1 MTAPPC
7 SAAAAPRPLPEGVC
21 QVAPGVLRVTLPL
34 PFALDH
40 VHVWL
45 LQDPD
50 GWTLVDTGLD
60 DQASRARWQRLE
72 TEVLGGRP
80 VRRILCTHHHPD
92 HLGLAGWLA
101 GRWGSEVWCTR
112 TEWLTANTYKLL
124 GREAI
129 VAETARF
136 YRRVGVPAQIL
147 DRLAAEGGTYGT
159 LVAPLPTSFR
169 RLRKGMELQAG
180 GTSWK
185 VVIGRGHTP
194 ELALL
199 FGPERSLLVAAD
211 QVLPEITPNVSVWA
225 LEPEDEP
232 LSDFLET
239 LAALRRLPDDLLVL
253 PSHGPPF
260 RGLHRRL
267 DELAHHHR
275 QRLADVLA
283 ACAEPRTAWEVAQVL
298 FPARLDPH
306 QTSFAIGETVAHLN
320 HLEARGLVSRERPAG
335 GAADRYRRRA

>member
-1 MTAPPC
+1 MTGPPC
-7 SAAAAPRPLPEGVC
+7 SAAAAAPPLPDGVC
-21 QVAPGVLRVTLPL
+21 QVAPSVLRVTLPL

-45 LQDPD
+45 LQDPE

-60 DQASRARWQRLE
+60 DQASRARWERLE
-72 TEVLGGRP
+72 AEVLGGRP

-101 GRWGSEVWCTR
+101 GRWGAEVWCTR
-112 TEWLTANTYKLL
+112 TEWLTANTYTLL

-136 YRRVGVPAQIL
+136 YRRVGVPAHLL
-147 DRLAAEGGTYGT
+147 DLLAGEGGTYGT
-159 LVAPLPTSFR
+159 LVAPLPLSFR
-169 RLRKGMELQAG
+169 RLREGMELRAG
-180 GTSWK
+180 GTTWK
-185 VVIGRGHTP
+185 VVVGRGHTP

-199 FGPERSLLVAAD
+199 LAPERSLLVAAD

-306 QTSFAIGETVAHLN
+306 QTSFAIGETVSHLN
-320 HLEARGLVSRERPAG
+320 HLEARGLVSRQRAPGG
-335 GAADRYRRRA
+335 GAERWRRS

>member
-7 SAAAAPRPLPEGVC
+7 SAAAAARPLPEGVC

-45 LQDPD
+45 LEDPD

-60 DQASRARWQRLE
+60 DRPSRALWERLE
-72 TEVLGGRP
+72 AELLGERP
-80 VRRILCTHHHPD
+80 VRRIVCTHHHPD

-101 GRWGSEVWCTR
+101 GRWGAEVWCTR

-124 GREAI
+124 RRADI

-136 YRRVGVPAQIL
+136 FRRVGVPANLL
-147 DRLAAEGGTYGT
+147 DHLAAEGGTYGT
-159 LVAPLPTSFR
+159 LVATPPTSFR
-169 RLRKGMELQAG
+169 RLREGAELRAG
-180 GTSWK
+180 GTTWR
-185 VVIGRGHTP
+185 VVVGRGHAP

-199 FGPERSLLVAAD
+199 FAPERSLLVAGD

-239 LAALRRLPDDLLVL
+239 LAALHRLPDDLLVL

-267 DELAHHHR
+267 DELAQHHR
-275 QRLADVLA
+275 QRLAEVLA

-298 FPARLDPH
+298 FPQALDPH
-306 QTSFAIGETVAHLN
+306 QTSFAIGETVSHLN
-320 HLEARGLVSRERPAG
+320 HLEARGLVSRERATG
-335 GAADRYRRRA
+335 GAAERWRRR

>member
-1 MTAPPC
+1 MTVPPC
-7 SAAAAPRPLPEGVC
+7 GAAAAAPPLPDGVC
-21 QVAPGVLRVTLPL
+21 QVAPGVLRVTMPL

-45 LQDPD
+45 LEDPED
-50 GWTLVDTGLD
+50 WTLVDTGLD
-60 DQASRARWQRLE
+60 DQASRSRWERLE
-72 TEVLGGRP
+72 ADVLGGRP
-80 VRRILCTHHHPD
+80 VRRIVCTHHHPD

-101 GRWGSEVWCTR
+101 ARWGAEVWCTR
-112 TEWLTANTYKLL
+112 TEWLTANTYKLQ
-124 GREAI
+124 GDI

-136 YRRVGVPAQIL
+136 YRRVGVPANLL
-147 DRLAAEGGTYGT
+147 DRLAGEGGTYGT

-169 RLRKGMELQAG
+169 RLREGTELRAG
-180 GTSWK
+180 GTTWK
-185 VVIGRGHTP
+185 VVVGRGHAP

-199 FGPERSLLVAAD
+199 LAPERSLLVAGD

-239 LAALRRLPDDLLVL
+239 LAALRHLSDELLVL

-267 DELAHHHR
+267 DQLALHHR
-275 QRLADVLA
+275 ERLAETLA
-283 ACAEPRTAWEVAQVL
+283 ACAEPRTAWEVARVL
-298 FPARLDPH
+298 FPMRLDPH
-306 QTSFAIGETVAHLN
+306 QTSFAIGETVAHLT
-320 HLEARGLVSRERPAG
+320 HLEARGQVSRERATG
-335 GAADRYRRRA
+335 GGVERWRRR